1 MKKIFISIILI
12 FLASLSFAQ
21 ENISEIGAPSS
32 PAIYMMGLEPSSILK
47 PKTFEAFEA
56 SIFSNFVN
64 SNGSA
69 VIPNDFALEFS
80 PYWARNNKLSIY
92 DYITA
97 NFGQQIRRNSSFS
110 LSSTQNYLY
119 EDSTAT
125 QALSFGYRT
134 TFFIRAKG
142 SADSIKKQIA
152 DINRIQLGKVDI
164 GTYIRKQLR
173 RKFVKNKTE
182 LIDNTI
188 EVATLRL
195 LDLNESLGRPELTV
209 SQIDS
214 LELRFR
220 NSSEDLDFS
229 DSTSYQKSSHSLEIE
244 FQYIF
249 DDVLS
254 KSLGDFSTDSIISRF
269 NKELTGKEGFSI
281 DFATGFLFNFEE
293 NNFESIIAP
302 RFSIWLS
309 PGYRWNSSD
318 KLANNYL
325 NIKSVFRYE
334 YFNEDFFS
342 NRFPTSKVYEHN
354 FDFGGYIARESD
366 KYDLNLE
373 ATLRVGLSQIET
385 DFIGPI
391 SGNPLTE
398 TVSETK
404 VKVVSSFVYRLNEKY
419 SLTYSL
425 GNRFNQGF
433 NDGTNLISLL
443 SLNVAFNQFST
454 DKIK

>member
-1 MKKIFISIILI
+1 MILI
-12 FLASLSFAQ
+12 FFASLSFAQ
-21 ENISEIGAPSS
+21 ENISELGAPSS
-32 PAIYMMGLEPSSILK
+32 PAIYMIGLEPSSILK
-47 PKTFEAFEA
+47 PKTFEALEA

-64 SNGSA
+64 SSGSA

-80 PYWARNNKLSIY
+80 PYWARNNKRSIY

-142 SADSIKKQIA
+142 SAETIKKQI
-152 DINRIQLGKVDI
+152 DHINRIQLRNVDI
-164 GTYIRKQLR
+164 GTYIRNQLR
-173 RKFVKNKTE
+173 RKKVNNKTD

-195 LDLNESLGRPELTV
+195 LDLNESFGKPELTV

-220 NSSEDLDFS
+220 NSAEDLDFT
-229 DSTSYQKSSHSLEIE
+229 DSTSYQESSDSLEIE

-254 KSLGDFSTDSIISRF
+254 KSLGDFSTDSVISRF
-269 NKELTGKEGFSI
+269 KKKLTGKEGFSI
-281 DFATGFLFNFEE
+281 DFATGLLFNFEE
-293 NNFESIIAP
+293 NNFESIIGP

-309 PGYRWNSSD
+309 PGYRWKSD
-318 KLANNYL
+318 KLANNHL

-334 YFNEDFFS
+334 YFNEDFYS
-342 NRFPTSKVYEHN
+342 NRFPSSEVYEHN
-354 FDFGGYIARESD
+354 LDFGGYIARESD

-373 ATLRVGLSQIET
+373 ATLRVGFSQIET

-391 SGNPLTE
+391 SGNPLTD
-398 TVSETK
+398 TVSEKK
-404 VKVVSSFVYRLNEKY
+404 VKVVGSFVYRLGNKY

-425 GNRFNQGF
+425 GNKFNQGF

-443 SLNVAFNQFST
+443 SLNVAFEQFGNN
-454 DKIK
+454 KIK